1 MRAAQLQRALAHV
14 GREYQL
20 RSERGRVVMAFED
33 EARARAANQS
43 RGLRLFVVERH
54 EAEIAA

>member
-1 MRAAQLQRALAHV
+1 MRTKAYARALSATA
-14 GREYQL
+14 REYQL
-20 RSERGRVVMAFED
+20 RSERGRIVMAFED

-54 EAEIAA
+54 ETEIAS